1 MDHDSA
7 RIDAGANVPF
17 ALLAVGLPSLVL
29 REAMSV
35 GALERCH
42 TRADVE
48 SSKPRVRIDCL
59 PFFASRGGQGALLLL
74 SVLKGGLA
82 SCNILAMS
90 LLAS

>member
-17 ALLAVGLPSLVL
+17 ALLAAVGLPSLVL

-48 SSKPRVRIDCL
+48 SSKPRVRIDL
-59 PFFASRGGQGALLLL
+59 SALFRQPRRPG
-74 SVLKGGLA
+74 SPAFWFRSEKV
-82 SCNILAMS
+82 C
-90 LLAS
+90 

>member
-42 TRADVE
+42 TRAVVD
-48 SSKPRVRIDCL
+48 SSKPRVRIENLQAEDWPGTARL
-59 PFFASRGGQGALLLL
+59 SYAALLQLG
-74 SVLKGGLA
+74 KAWLA
-82 SCNILAMS
+82 
-90 LLAS
+90 